1 MALRSLLGNITNGKW
16 TVLIVVGFALFM
28 DYLIYG
34 LVVPLT
40 PNSPARIS
48 DESHLGMLYGGYAA
62 GVLLATPFFGWLGDK
77 LGCRKPMII
86 GVILAAIA
94 TVIFGFGSNFYL
106 MFVARVLQGAA
117 AAATWTAGLALVA
130 EHYSEKR
137 VEMMGYAMLGSTG
150 GSVIGPT
157 LGGWL
162 FEVGGYTF
170 PFIVTGVMVAIDACM
185 RIFLLPPEKAPVEA
199 SPDLRA
205 LLLDKGILIAG
216 GAVML
221 AAAGWAILEPL
232 LPNHLT
238 KTLGTN
244 PAMIGIMFTV
254 STIAYGCVLPLV
266 GKAADKF
273 GIKYTICGGM
283 AMMALTLPLL
293 AIPGSEVAIA
303 GHEFPLW
310 AIFAL
315 CLVSMSYAFVL
326 NPASA
331 ELGNA
336 VDRKGMDCYAAAYAV
351 YNITYSIGM
360 MGSDTF
366 AAVLSEHFTFIQ
378 SLLCISGLFALG
390 IPILIWKGG
399 GEIPQAVAIE
409 TGATEA
415 PTGVNEEET
424 RDRSEEEIR

>member
-1 MALRSLLGNITNGKW
+1 MAPGSLTLSNIINGKW
-16 TVLIVVGFALFM
+16 TVLIVVAFALFM

-40 PNSPARIS
+40 PSSPAHIS
-48 DESHLGMLYGGYAA
+48 DEAHLGMLYGGYAA
-62 GVLLATPFFGWLGDK
+62 GVLLATPLFGWLGDK

-86 GVILAAIA
+86 GVILSAIA
-94 TVIFGFGSNFYL
+94 IVIFGFGSNFYL
-106 MFVARVLQGAA
+106 MLIARILQGAA

-130 EHYSEKR
+130 EHYADKR
-137 VEMMGYAMLGSTG
+137 VEMMGFAMLGSTG

-170 PFIVTGVMVAIDACM
+170 PFIVVGVLVAIDALM
-185 RIFLLPPEKAPVEA
+185 RIFLLPPEKGTVEA
-199 SPDLRA
+199 SPDLKS
-205 LLLDKGILIAG
+205 LLLDKSILVAG

-244 PAMIGIMFTV
+244 PAMIGVMFTI

-266 GKAADKF
+266 GKAAERF
-273 GIKYTICGGM
+273 GIQRTICGGM

-293 AIPGSEVAIA
+293 AIPSSEVAIA
-303 GHEFPLW
+303 GHEFPVW
-310 AIFAL
+310 AITTL

-336 VDRKGMDCYAAAYAV
+336 VDRKGLDCYAAAYAV
-351 YNITYSIGM
+351 YNITYSLGM

-366 AAVLSEHFTFIQ
+366 AAVLSEHFTFAQ
-378 SLLCISGLFALG
+378 SLLCVSGLFILG
-390 IPILIWKGG
+390 IPILIWQSGSTAPKAVPI
-399 GEIPQAVAIE
+399 EIQEME
-409 TGATEA
+409 TTTE
-415 PTGVNEEET
+415 
-424 RDRSEEEIR
+424 REEEIR